1 MVAEPSTA
9 PRSAATRG
17 HGWRD
22 TVIVLV
28 VALLLSVLTRTFLV
42 QAFYVPSGSMLP
54 TLQLDDRILASK
66 LTGPQVQRG
75 DIVVFQDPGGWL
87 PPVQHAGGL
96 SGAVRTGMTWVGLLP
111 SDSDD
116 NLVKRVVGL
125 GGDRVVCCDDEGRI
139 SVNGYPL
146 DEPYLASGGT
156 DQVRFDVA
164 VPQGRM
170 FVMGDNRGHSED
182 SRFHLDEDDGT
193 VPVANIVG
201 PVIATVWPISN
212 WQRFSPPATFAGV
225 PAPGSGGTGGSA
237 ATTGEAEPEG
247 RE

>member
-1 MVAEPSTA
+1 MTVEPATVSRAEH
-9 PRSAATRG
+9 TRG

-66 LTGPQVQRG
+66 LSGSDVQRG

-96 SGAVRTGMTWVGLLP
+96 FGAVRTGLTWIGLLP

-125 GGDRVVCCDDEGRI
+125 GGDRVACCDDGGRI
-139 SVNGYPL
+139 TVNGHPL
-146 DEPYLASGGT
+146 TEPYLAPGGT
-156 DQVRFDVA
+156 DQVRFDVV
-164 VPQGRM
+164 VPKGRM

-201 PVIATVWPISN
+201 PVVATVWPLSS
-212 WQRFSPPATFAGV
+212 WERFSPPATFAGV
-225 PAPGSGGTGGSA
+225 PAPGTGGA
-237 ATTGEAEPEG
+237 GDAPATSGEAEPQG

>member
-1 MVAEPSTA
+1 MTAEPSTTS
-9 PRSAATRG
+9 RSEGTRG

-66 LTGPQVQRG
+66 HTGSDVQRG

-96 SGAVRTGMTWVGLLP
+96 SGAIRTGLTWIGLLP

-116 NLVKRVVGL
+116 NLVKRVIGL
-125 GGDRVVCCDDEGRI
+125 GGDRVACCDAQGRI
-139 SVNGYPL
+139 TVNGHPL
-146 DEPYLASGGT
+146 DEPYLAPGGT
-156 DQVRFDVA
+156 DQVRFDVL

-170 FVMGDNRGHSED
+170 FVLGDNRGHSED
-182 SRFHLDEDDGT
+182 SRFHLDEYDGT
-193 VPVANIVG
+193 VPTANIVG
-201 PVIATVWPISN
+201 PVVATVWPVSS
-212 WQRFSPPATFAGV
+212 WQRFSPPPTFAGV
-225 PAPGSGGTGGSA
+225 PPPGVTATGDPPA
-237 ATTGEAEPEG
+237 ATGEAEPQG
-247 RE
+247 RG